1 MSDWEYIQSLL
12 DTIDAQQATIKRQA
26 QLLAMQEAAGE
37 VPDIANI
44 K

>member
-12 DTIDAQQATIKRQA
+12 DTIDAQQVTIKRQA
-26 QLLAMQEAAGE
+26 QLLAMQAATDE